1 MDGPISWLVGTVLGL
16 YLWVVIIDAILSWL
30 VHFGVVNTQNQ
41 LVSTI
46 WDFCRRLT
54 APVLAPI
61 RKVLPPIGGV
71 DISPLALWVGIGFAQ
86 RWVVPLIPF

>member
-1 MDGPISWLVGTVLGL
+1 MNGPISWLVGTVLGL

-30 VHFGVVNTQNQ
+30 VHFGVVNTQNKFVAT
-41 LVSTI
+41 L
-46 WDFCRRLT
+46 WDFCGRLT
-54 APVLAPI
+54 APVLGPI